1 MNFYFVY
8 VSSLPT
14 NQLLYKELENY
25 FRKSRAP
32 LHKKYKSRISR
43 IYTVRQPVNF
53 RKAKNTFLFFH
64 GTKAQNVGNI
74 LLEGL
79 TIDPPN
85 VKRTGAMF
93 GQGLYF
99 ADRVST
105 RQLNIASQQ
114 VNTLSGFIFGC
125 EVAVGK
131 QFHASKGDPN
141 LPKSLPRG
149 KSTTIGMGR
158 CIPSHTEKSII

>member
-114 VNTLSGFIFGC
+114 VNTLSVLFSAARWLLVNNFMPPKVIRIF
-125 EVAVGK
+125 
-131 QFHASKGDPN
+131 PN
-141 LPKSLPRG
+141 LYQEVRVRQLVWDDVYRRTQKRV
-149 KSTTIGMGR
+149 
-158 CIPSHTEKSII
+158 